1 VTAALLVVVEVI
13 KELPATALL
22 RPLGQDTLAIM
33 AWEATKD
40 SRFDT
45 AALPALLIVLTG
57 LLPVILLV
65 RLWTHPGP
73 AAPPV
78 LPH

>member
-1 VTAALLVVVEVI
+1 
-13 KELPATALL
+13 
-22 RPLGQDTLAIM
+22 M

-45 AALPALLIVLTG
+45 AALPALLIVLVG
-57 LLPVILLV
+57 LLPVVLLV

-73 AAPPV
+73 DRSRRTHELASA
-78 LPH
+78 HIA